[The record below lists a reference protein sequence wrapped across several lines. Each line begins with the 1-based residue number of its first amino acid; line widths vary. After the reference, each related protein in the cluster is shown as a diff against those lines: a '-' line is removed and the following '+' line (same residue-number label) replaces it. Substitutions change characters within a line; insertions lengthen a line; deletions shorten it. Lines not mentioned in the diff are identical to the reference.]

1 MHQLWSNHNLFN
13 MRFKTLLFLILIF
26 AAPLYGQQFQDTLHA
41 RVVKTLKELKT
52 FVALHNDA
60 TKPNDIEKNLQW
72 LTRRFNDL
80 GLNTTL
86 LQTPTV
92 PSFFAATP
100 QRDGVPTVL
109 FYMHLDGQAVDPSKW
124 QQNNPYEM
132 VFKKPLGDGWEVS
145 TISGF
150 QENPNLPWRVFG
162 RSVSDDKG
170 PIVMFI
176 NALEWMQQE
185 KKSLP
190 FNIKV
195 ILDGEE
201 EQGSP
206 SLKNLVKQYKDL
218 LEADV
223 LIINDGPVHDSG
235 LPTLAYGA
243 RGITDLTLT
252 AYGPAKPQ
260 HSGHYGNYAPNP
272 AFILARALNSLKDAE
287 GRVLLKGY
295 YDGISIDSTVQAQLK
310 AVPFDTETMHQRL
323 GFSVPD
329 KVGNSYQEALQ
340 YPSLNIRGMQSAWVG
355 KSARTIVPD
364 KAVAELDLRL
374 VPETDGEKLQNLVY
388 EHLKTQGF
396 YLTDKEP
403 TDVER
408 QQHANIIR
416 FERGGV
422 MPAFRTDIN
431 TPYTNWL
438 ANSFQAAGYDKLI
451 KIRIMGGT
459 VPISPFVNELNIPA
473 ILMPLVNPDNNQHSP
488 NENLKVENVYFGLN
502 VLYHLL
508 QTSIN

>member
-1 MHQLWSNHNLFN
+1 
-13 MRFKTLLFLILIF
+13 MRIKSIIF
-26 AAPLYGQQFQDTLHA
+26 YIIMFTYPAYGQQFQDTLQA
-41 RVVKTLKELKT
+41 RVVKTLRELKT
-52 FVALHNDA
+52 FVAIPNDA
-60 TKPNDIEKNLQW
+60 KRPDNILKNMEW

-100 QRDGVPTVL
+100 QRDGVPTIL

-124 QQNNPYEM
+124 NQNSPYEM
-132 VFKKPLGDGWEVS
+132 VFKKPLGDGWEVANLADYS
-145 TISGF
+145 
-150 QENPNLPWRVFG
+150 ENPKLPWRVFG

-176 NALEWMQQE
+176 NALEWLQQE
-185 KKSLP
+185 KKIIP

-201 EQGSP
+201 EQSSP
-206 SLKNLVKQYKDL
+206 SLKDLVMQYKDL
-218 LEADV
+218 LKADV

-243 RGITDLTLT
+243 RGITELTLT
-252 AYGPAKPQ
+252 AYGPIKPQ

-272 AFILARALNSLKDAE
+272 AFILARALNSLKDPE
-287 GRVLLKGY
+287 GRVLVKGY
-295 YDGISIDSTVQAQLK
+295 YDGIAIDSTVNEQLK
-310 AVPFDTETMHQRL
+310 AVPFDTESMHQRL

-329 KVGNSYQEALQ
+329 KVGSSYQEALQ

-355 KSARTIVPD
+355 ENARTIVPD
-364 KAVAELDLRL
+364 KAVAEIDLRL
-374 VPETDGEKLQNLVY
+374 VPETDGEKLQDLVY
-388 EHLKTQGF
+388 NHLLSQGF
-396 YLTDKEP
+396 YLTENEP
-403 TDVER
+403 TSEER
-408 QQHANIIR
+408 QKHANIIR

-422 MPAFRTDIN
+422 MPAFRTDMN
-431 TPYTNWL
+431 TPYTQWL
-438 ANSFQAAGYDKLI
+438 AKSFEAAGYDKLI

-488 NENLKVENVYFGLN
+488 NENLKVEQVYFGLK
-502 VLYHLL
+502 VMYSLL
-508 QTSIN
+508 QTPLN